1 MIKYVLR
8 RFGYG
13 ILILIGVNLL
23 TFMLFFAV
31 NTPDDMARL
40 NIGGKRVTAEA
51 IQDWKAA
58 RGYDKPL
65 IWNDAASGVN
75 KATDTI
81 FWQHSARLLAGDF
94 GASDA
99 GRDIGYEIKI
109 RMWPSLALALPT
121 FFLGIFVVIVFSMM
135 LVFFRRTK
143 LEVAGIVTAVVMMS
157 ISSLFY
163 IIFGQWLFSKILKLF
178 PISGF
183 ETGPAMFV
191 FLALPV
197 LIGVFSRIGGDCLLY
212 RSMFLEEINKD
223 YVRTARSKGLPE
235 STVLFKHVLR
245 NACLPILTSTV
256 AVLPMLF
263 MGSLIMESF
272 FGIPGLGSFTIDAIN
287 AQDFAIVRTMVFVG
301 TALYVVGLVL
311 TDITYTIADPRIRLK

>member
-109 RMWPSLALALPT
+109 RMWPSLALALP
-121 FFLGIFVVIVFSMM
+121 
-135 LVFFRRTK
+135 
-143 LEVAGIVTAVVMMS
+143 
-157 ISSLFY
+157 
-163 IIFGQWLFSKILKLF
+163 W
-178 PISGF
+178 SGR
-183 ETGPAMFV
+183 A
-191 FLALPV
+191 
-197 LIGVFSRIGGDCLLY
+197 
-212 RSMFLEEINKD
+212 
-223 YVRTARSKGLPE
+223 
-235 STVLFKHVLR
+235 
-245 NACLPILTSTV
+245 
-256 AVLPMLF
+256 
-263 MGSLIMESF
+263 
-272 FGIPGLGSFTIDAIN
+272 
-287 AQDFAIVRTMVFVG
+287 
-301 TALYVVGLVL
+301 
-311 TDITYTIADPRIRLK
+311 